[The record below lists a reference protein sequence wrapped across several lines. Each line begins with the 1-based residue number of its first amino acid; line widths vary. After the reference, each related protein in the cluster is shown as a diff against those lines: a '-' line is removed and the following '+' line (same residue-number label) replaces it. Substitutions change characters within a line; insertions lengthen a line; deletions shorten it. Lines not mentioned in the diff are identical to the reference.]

1 MGNIG
6 DVPFFRTIGAV
17 TTSLAGAMTPSTIL
31 LLAMVIY
38 TGFVIPKPSMLGWA
52 KWITYINPVSY
63 IFESI
68 MVNEFYDRQFECS
81 QYIPS
86 GPGYEN
92 VDSKNKVCT
101 AVGSVPGEPFVNGTN
116 YLKYAYQYYNSTNGE
131 IWVLLLHL
139 LLYSWEFTF
148 G

>member
-1 MGNIG
+1 
-6 DVPFFRTIGAV
+6 
-17 TTSLAGAMTPSTIL
+17 
-31 LLAMVIY
+31 
-38 TGFVIPKPSMLGWA
+38 
-52 KWITYINPVSY
+52 
-63 IFESI
+63 

-92 VDSKNKVCT
+92 VDSKIKCT

-116 YLKYAYQYYNSTNGE
+116 YLKYAFQYYNSTNGE

>member
-1 MGNIG
+1 MTQAGFSFYWLMNIWATLVMSHFPDHWCCD
-6 DVPFFRTIGAV
+6 DVIGRSNDPINHLIV
-17 TTSLAGAMTPSTIL
+17 SHGYLYWVCNS
-31 LLAMVIY
+31 
-38 TGFVIPKPSMLGWA
+38 KPSMLGWA

-92 VDSKNKVCT
+92 VDSKIKCALLWGQFQENHLST
-101 AVGSVPGEPFVNGTN
+101 EPT
-116 YLKYAYQYYNSTNGE
+116 T
-131 IWVLLLHL
+131 
-139 LLYSWEFTF
+139 
-148 G
+148 